1 MKFLRTYLC
10 FLMGILSVLNFAQD
24 FQLNT
29 IRQFGTGSGSSGFPA
44 VINGVPFAVLNG
56 NRSINF
62 GSADRFFSVTVA
74 DSSQEFKLDFVQP
87 GPSSTVVVVGR
98 LRTNPPLN
106 DRLAVFKINV
116 ATESLDWTF
125 VEPVR
130 SVSTKALNI
139 IDTGVSLVVAAAV
152 EGGVAAIALNPAN
165 GTEQYR
171 TSVATTLQD
180 GAVARDGQE
189 NIFLVTNR
197 VVNGVSN
204 VFVRSVDA
212 QGFFRWER
220 DYAIP
225 GTAIQAFDFSIPLL
239 VIAHDQPGTKNHVLE
254 LDLANGNLLRSFT
267 FFGDGSSVFGR
278 PAAVRVAGGVLM
290 HFLVGGAVQ
299 PIGRRMVRVDLSNFS
314 GTVQFQA
321 GDPFDQR
328 SVATLFGVPVFH
340 AVNLANFNLELF
352 PDSTWAPSSLPVGVD
367 IQRAIVADPARNRLL
382 TVLTE
387 PSNAVPRLAE
397 IIPKPIAR
405 DDSVEAFFNELQVT
419 FDVTANDIAAASSDL
434 EILSQPAGGTVSQ
447 NNDGTLTFTANAAKH
462 QTETFEYRLVRG
474 NLSTIATVKI
484 FRQPVGVGIDLS
496 ASRVKGGTLV
506 TGKVR
511 MSGPRQGAPQLLEV
525 FENSSATALAA
536 PTVELLPGKSE
547 SEVFTVF
554 TARVRNPVRAIIT
567 ADEGNFS
574 VEEIAALDIDPP
586 FLTALEAIET
596 TVVGGVPASFRV
608 VLDAPAPTGG
618 MPVSVSDNSPA
629 IAVPSVMVVPA
640 GQAAGVFSAPTAAV
654 TSSRTAVVTVTSNGD
669 TRSVTIAIV
678 GVSVILDPTSVVGG
692 NPSTGTITLT
702 SNAINNSVVFNL
714 SDNSTATAP
723 QTPTAIVP
731 AGFRTGT
738 FTVLTVPVTSTRSS
752 TINVSKSGVTR
763 SATMTIRV
771 AALLSILVSP
781 SQVAGGS
788 PFAGLVSL
796 DGKAAGAGLTVGLSS
811 AAAFAQV
818 PSSLLIVGGQSQG
831 LFVGTTTR
839 PSTTL
844 MIVITASLNGVT
856 RATTIIVSP

>member
-1 MKFLRTYLC
+1 MKHLRIVFGLLLALTAFYSH
-10 FLMGILSVLNFAQD
+10 GQD
-24 FQLNT
+24 FQLRT
-29 IRQFGTGSGSSGFPA
+29 LRTFPSGSGSR
-44 VINGVPFAVLNG
+44 GVPVMVGGTPFAVIG
-56 NRSINF
+56 GF
-62 GSADRFFSVTVA
+62 GSLGVGTDSRFFQFAVA
-74 DSSQEFKLDFVQP
+74 PTGEQFHVDSAIPVSPTKLIVL
-87 GPSSTVVVVGR
+87 GR
-98 LRTNPPLN
+98 LRVLNPLN
-106 DRLAVFKINV
+106 DRIAVYRIDV
-116 ATESLDWTF
+116 ANETLDWTF
-125 VEPVR
+125 TEPIR
-130 SVSTKALNI
+130 SVSSQGLEI
-139 IDTGVSLVVAAAV
+139 IDTGVSLVLAAAV
-152 EGGVAAIALNPAN
+152 EGGVAAIALNPTN
-165 GTEQYR
+165 GVEQYR
-171 TSVATTLQD
+171 TSIATTLREA
-180 GAVARDGQE
+180 AVARDGQE
-189 NIFLVTNR
+189 NVYLLANR
-197 VVNGVSN
+197 ITVNGPR
-204 VFVRSVDA
+204 VFIRSVDA
-212 QGFFRWER
+212 GGFFRWEPE
-220 DYAIP
+220 YP
-225 GTAIQAFDFSIPLL
+225 LSGTGKQGFSFTIPLL
-239 VIAHDQPGTKNHVLE
+239 LVAHDQTGRRNHALE
-254 LDLANGNLLRSFT
+254 VDLANGNLLRSFT
-267 FFGDGSSVFGR
+267 IEAGNSVAFTPPVSIR
-278 PAAVRVAGGVLM
+278 HGGELLM
-290 HFLVGGAVQ
+290 HYFQDG
-299 PIGRRMVRVDLSNFS
+299 GRRRVSVNLNTFTA
-314 GTVQFQA
+314 TVENLGA
-321 GDPFDQR
+321 NVNDE
-328 SVATLFGVPVFH
+328 SVAVLQGVPLFH
-340 AVNLANFNLELF
+340 TRNRSTLNMEVH
-352 PDSTWAPSSLPVGVD
+352 PDSTWAPTSLGTGVD
-367 IQRAIVADPARNRLL
+367 IQSRIVADSARSRLI

-405 DDSVEAFFNELQVT
+405 DDSVDAFFNELQVT
-419 FDVTANDIAAASSDL
+419 FDPTVNDLAATNSDL
-434 EILSQPAGGTVSQ
+434 EILSQPEGGTVSQ
-447 NNDGTLTFTANAAKH
+447 NNDGTLTFTATAAKH
-462 QTETFEYRLVRG
+462 QTEAFSYRLVRG
-474 NLSTIATVKI
+474 NLSSIATVKI

-496 ASRVKGGTLV
+496 ATRVKGGTLV

-511 MSGPRQGAPQLLEV
+511 MSGPRQGAPQLLGV

-596 TVVGGVPASFRV
+596 TVVGGVSASFRV

-763 SATMTIRV
+763 SATLTIRV